1 MRIKSTLMDKEAMDR
16 ALTRIA
22 HEILEKNR
30 GVENLVLV
38 GIQRRGVPL
47 AKILADKI
55 EAIEEKRPLEGEL
68 DITFYRDDLSLL
80 TEHPVVHSTNLP
92 FDVNGKTII
101 LVDDVLFTGRTVRAA
116 IEALFDMGRA
126 NSIQLAVMID
136 RGHRELPLRPDY
148 VGKNV
153 PTSMKE
159 FISVSTKEYDGQEI
173 VELGELEEIDG

>member
-1 MRIKSTLMDKEAMDR
+1 MWIKSTLMDKEAMDR

-22 HEILEKNR
+22 HEILEQHR
-30 GVENLVLV
+30 GTGNLALV
-38 GIQRRGVPL
+38 GIQRRGVPM
-47 AKILADKI
+47 ARILADKI
-55 EAIEEKRPLEGEL
+55 EEFEGTRPLEGVL

-80 TEHPVVHSTNLP
+80 TEHPIVRSTDLP
-92 FDVNGKTII
+92 FDVNGKDVI

-126 NSIQLAVMID
+126 ASIQLAVMID

-153 PTSMKE
+153 PTSKKE
-159 FISVSTKEYDGQEI
+159 FISVSTIEFDGKEA
-173 VELGELEEIDG
+173 VELGEVED